1 MPLNGSPN
9 VYVCIISFIYNNAIV
24 FVFFGIIVYFDNVF
38 LVQIFRLGF
47 PICAPFTMGHPLFK
61 AGCTIDYSF
70 VAFFTRFMVDFRI
83 FVSFVLY
90 LRNECY
96 FFVILTP
103 LRLQFSGEWM
113 LTIAS
118 PHFAG

>member
-1 MPLNGSPN
+1 MGHPMFMFVL
-9 VYVCIISFIYNNAIV
+9 YYLLKNNAIV

-83 FVSFVLY
+83 SVSFVLY
-90 LRNECY
+90 LRNE
-96 FFVILTP
+96 
-103 LRLQFSGEWM
+103 
-113 LTIAS
+113 
-118 PHFAG
+118 